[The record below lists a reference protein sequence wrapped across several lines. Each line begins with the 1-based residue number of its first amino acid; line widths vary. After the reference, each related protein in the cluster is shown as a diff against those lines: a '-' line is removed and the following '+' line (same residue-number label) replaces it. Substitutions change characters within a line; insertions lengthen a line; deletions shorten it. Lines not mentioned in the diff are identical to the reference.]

1 MVATMTLTTV
11 GGSRVVLSRCEDKLR
26 DFCLHD
32 AYRPYDRIATVDD
45 MVTMQQFNAVNDAMK
60 AQTPLNVWR
69 PFLAPNVIPNLPQVP
84 KDLDLI
90 ESRRH
95 RLPRRS

>member
-32 AYRPYDRIATVDD
+32 AYRPYDRIATAGL
-45 MVTMQQFNAVNDAMK
+45 THHNSEAGLYGKF
-60 AQTPLNVWR
+60 R
-69 PFLAPNVIPNLPQVP
+69 IPNKLKLLPYS
-84 KDLDLI
+84 LATF
-90 ESRRH
+90 R
-95 RLPRRS
+95 